1 MKPLWRW
8 TIVFALTVGLILTL
22 SACGGG
28 DEPEEAA
35 GSEQP
40 AAAAEPAGAAE
51 TVVDQSEYALSQ
63 VVSPTMEISSSSITS
78 RSLLPQEATCE
89 GEDMS
94 PQLSWTGAPDGTQSF
109 AIILN
114 DSDAEEGD
122 FAHWVVYS
130 IPANVTEIAQGAPAG
145 ETLPNGGK
153 QGINDYEKVQYNG
166 PCPAPLVTK
175 LIVESGADL
184 PHRYYFTV
192 YALDTAIDLPAG
204 VNKYALLRA
213 MDGHVLATGEFMR
226 RYVTKRRGT
235 PEQ

>member
-1 MKPLWRW
+1 MKPIRRW
-8 TIVFALTVGLILTL
+8 AIVLVMTVGLVLIL

-28 DEPEEAA
+28 DAPEQTGDAAEAA
-35 GSEQP
+35 G
-40 AAAAEPAGAAE
+40 ATE
-51 TVVDQSEYALSQ
+51 TVVDQSEYMLGQ
-63 VVSPTMEISSSSITS
+63 VVSPTMEISSSTITS

-89 GEDMS
+89 GEDVS
-94 PQLSWTGAPDGTQSF
+94 PQLSWTGAPEGTQSF
-109 AIILN
+109 AIIAN

-130 IPANVTEIAQGAPAG
+130 IPASVTEIAEGALAG
-145 ETLPNGGK
+145 ETLPDGGK

-175 LIVESGADL
+175 LIVESGAGL

-192 YALDTAIDLPAG
+192 YALDTAIELPPS
-204 VNKYALLRA
+204 VNKYAVLRE
-213 MDGHVLATGEFMR
+213 MDGHILATGELMR

>member
-1 MKPLWRW
+1 MKPIRRW
-8 TIVFALTVGLILTL
+8 TIVFTITVGMILTL

-28 DEPEEAA
+28 DEPEETA
-35 GSEQP
+35 GSEQ
-40 AAAAEPAGAAE
+40 AAAEPAGAAE
-51 TVVDQSEYALSQ
+51 IAVDQSEYTLTQ
-63 VVSPTMEISSSSITS
+63 VLSPTMEVSSSSITS

-94 PQLSWTGAPDGTQSF
+94 PQLSWAGAPEGTQSF

-114 DSDAEEGD
+114 DSDAKEGD

-130 IPANVTEIAQGAPAG
+130 IPATVTEIAQGAPAG

-166 PCPAPLVTK
+166 PCPPPLVTK
-175 LIVESGADL
+175 LIVESGTDL

-192 YALDTAIDLPAG
+192 YALDIDIDLPAG
-204 VNKYALLRA
+204 VNKYAVLRA
-213 MDGHVLATGEFMR
+213 MDGRILATGEFMR